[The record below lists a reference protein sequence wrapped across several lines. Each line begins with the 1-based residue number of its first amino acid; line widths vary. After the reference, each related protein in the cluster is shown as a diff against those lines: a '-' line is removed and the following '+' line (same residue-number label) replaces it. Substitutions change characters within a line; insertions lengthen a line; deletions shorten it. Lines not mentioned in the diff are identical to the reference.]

1 MRCQGSQV
9 SLRVARGSASWLSSH
24 GRGLGS
30 FFSSLSPVALGHWS
44 VCRLRISLSTL
55 LLGLRFGKFLKC
67 PWVLRRQAW
76 IPGSLLPRACQVEVE
91 AEGRSELWWPV
102 LSWGQWTPLASR
114 VVHGVTGHLSICMW
128 NLWAFPT
135 SISGR
140 SISQEPG
147 QTAP

>member
-1 MRCQGSQV
+1 MPSAFFPEEH
-9 SLRVARGSASWLSSH
+9 SKASWPC
-24 GRGLGS
+24 RPS

-76 IPGSLLPRACQVEVE
+76 IPGSLLPRACQVKVE

-102 LSWGQWTPLASR
+102 LSWGQWTPL
-114 VVHGVTGHLSICMW
+114 
-128 NLWAFPT
+128 LWRGME
-135 SISGR
+135 ILCV
-140 SISQEPG
+140 EPG
-147 QTAP
+147 ETRQGQSSQSRCLFNLFAFSFSFNCFLGVSNS